1 MAHRRVFVGT
11 DAGTVVAL
19 GAASGKI
26 RWTSAAAPPS
36 AGAVIRSSPAVDH
49 GRVFVAT
56 AETSPMDGNVVAFDE
71 VTGATDW
78 RATYIADYST
88 SYPRSPRP
96 VRRVLR
102 HEALRDQGAVREAA
116 LGTRWGSGT

>member
-1 MAHRRVFVGT
+1 M
-11 DAGTVVAL
+11 
-19 GAASGKI
+19 
-26 RWTSAAAPPS
+26 
-36 AGAVIRSSPAVDH
+36 IRSSPAVDH

-88 SYPRSPRP
+88 SSPAIANG
-96 VRRVLR
+96 RVYIGC
-102 HEALRDQGAVREAA
+102 RDGSLYAF
-116 LGTRWGSGT
+116 GTA